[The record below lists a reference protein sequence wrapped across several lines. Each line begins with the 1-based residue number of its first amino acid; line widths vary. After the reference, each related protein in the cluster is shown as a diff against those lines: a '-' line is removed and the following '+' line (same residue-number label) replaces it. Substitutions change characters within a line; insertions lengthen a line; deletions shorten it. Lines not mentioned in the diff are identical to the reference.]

1 MTQHDLNADLE
12 FARELSLNA
21 GELVMGYF
29 SSDIEVDDKD
39 GEPVTAADRASN
51 DYILGELSARYPGDA
66 ILSEE
71 SLPTDEAW
79 SQSSRCWVIDPLDGT
94 SDFVAGREGF
104 AVMIGLLVEG
114 RPVLGAVHAPKVQ
127 RTFLGIV
134 GEGATEE
141 RDGQTRSLHT
151 SSRSSARE
159 LRVIASI
166 AHRDAR
172 LERVI
177 DLLEPAETL
186 QVGSVG
192 YKVGKI
198 VSDEADLYVATTNRI
213 SLWDTCAPEA
223 ILHSAGGLFLNVDGD
238 PLNYAG
244 PGLTH
249 ERGLLATNGAATNDV
264 VSRLAGV
271 LPDLS

>member
-1 MTQHDLNADLE
+1 MFSRLFLVILFGVNHKTKNSVWTAQACTE
-12 FARELSLNA
+12 SICAFPGGRRCSWLSLR
-21 GELVMGYF
+21 F
-29 SSDIEVDDKD
+29 SRPFSVWRDVR
-39 GEPVTAADRASN
+39 T
-51 DYILGELSARYPGDA
+51 LSR
-66 ILSEE
+66 
-71 SLPTDEAW
+71 
-79 SQSSRCWVIDPLDGT
+79 
-94 SDFVAGREGF
+94 
-104 AVMIGLLVEG
+104 
-114 RPVLGAVHAPKVQ
+114 
-127 RTFLGIV
+127 FLGIV

-141 RDGQTRSLHT
+141 WDGQTRSLHT